1 MPETNEKIT
10 VYGVTWCPDC
20 IRIKKLLGENQIPY
34 NWIDTDGN
42 PEAQEKATELGGG
55 TYRVPT
61 ILFGDCTVLVEP
73 TNAELKIKLGV
84 TSRASKP
91 FYDVIIVGGGPA
103 GLTAA
108 IYTGRDAM
116 DTLILERAGL
126 GGEVGMTQV
135 IDNFPG
141 FDKGISG
148 AEFAERLASQ
158 AKRFGAESLQG
169 EEVADITRDGQYL
182 VVRSVNRRE
191 YIARSVLITTGSHYR
206 KLGVPGENDLIGM
219 RVHFCATCDGPF
231 YRGKEVMV
239 IGGGNSGFE
248 EGLFLS
254 TLAKEVTI
262 VEFNSEVKASRILQD
277 KVAARKNM
285 KVFIGHAVK
294 EFRVK
299 GTELESVLVE
309 NRESGE
315 VQEWHPEGVFVFIG
329 LTPNSK
335 FLPDTIERDDWGF
348 IVTAGNLETSLEGVF
363 AAGDV
368 RAGSTK
374 QAAAAAGEGT
384 TAALMIR
391 QYLQSIGEAR
401 SKRAIERD

>member
-1 MPETNEKIT
+1 MPETNAGIT

-20 IRIKKLLGENQIPY
+20 SRVKKLLGESQIAY
-34 NWIDTDGN
+34 NWIDTDEN
-42 PEAQEKATELGGG
+42 PEARTKAMELASGA
-55 TYRVPT
+55 YRVPT
-61 ILFGDCTVLVEP
+61 LLFGDGSVLVEP
-73 TNAELKIKLGV
+73 TNAELKIKLGN
-84 TSRASKP
+84 TTRASKP

-116 DTLILERAGL
+116 STLILERAGL

-148 AEFAERLASQ
+148 SEFAERLAAQ
-158 AKRFGAESLQG
+158 AERFGAESLQG

-182 VVRSVNRRE
+182 VVRSVNKRE
-191 YIARSVLITTGSHYR
+191 YIAKAVLITTGSHYR
-206 KLGVPGENDLIGM
+206 KLGAPGEDDLIGS

-254 TLAKEVTI
+254 TLAKEVSI
-262 VEFNSEVKASRILQD
+262 VEFGSEVKASKILQE

-285 KVFIGHAVK
+285 NVFTGHAVK
-294 EFRVK
+294 EFRIN
-299 GTELESVLVE
+299 GAELESVIVE
-309 NRESGE
+309 NRKSGE
-315 VQEWHPEGVFVFIG
+315 VREWHPDGVFVFIG
-329 LTPNSK
+329 LNPNSE
-335 FLPDTIERDDWGF
+335 FLPDTIERDNWGF
-348 IVTAGNLETSLEGVF
+348 IVTNRTMEKSLEGVF

-391 QYLQSIGEAR
+391 QYLESIGETR
-401 SKRAIERD
+401 IKQSIERD